1 MSMQSSV
8 GLPVPATRNPFGGK
22 GLRVSLALLLEPR
35 AWSVSELA
43 RAAEV
48 SQPMVS
54 LVVKELRQRS
64 LVVGESTRG
73 RAAQIRPA
81 SALLWETAL
90 HWPRP
95 QAGVQG
101 RLPTDGPIGGGPAH
115 GAAGLVTDAPPILY
129 VRNRAEAA
137 GVLGSWGGAW
147 VSREVA
153 DYEVCV
159 VDVHLPPGLVP
170 DVIVA
175 LELGG
180 TPRGREILRTHAS
193 QLVPELAA

>member
-1 MSMQSSV
+1 MSMHPSI

-35 AWSVSELA
+35 PWSVTELA
-43 RAAEV
+43 RAADV
-48 SQPMVS
+48 SQPMAS
-54 LVVKELRQRS
+54 LVIKELRRRE
-64 LVVGESTRG
+64 LVRGESTRG
-73 RAAQIRPA
+73 RLAALHATP
-81 SALLWETAL
+81 ALLWELAL

-101 RLPTDGPIGGGPAH
+101 RLPSDGPIGGGPAH
-115 GAAGLVTDAPPILY
+115 RAVGLTTDAAPIRY
-129 VRNRAEAA
+129 VRDRAAA
-137 GVLGSWGGAW
+137 AALLGSWGGAW

-153 DYEVCV
+153 DYEICV
-159 VDVHLPPGLVP
+159 ADINLPTGLVP

-180 TPRGREILRTHAS
+180 TPRGREVLHLHAS
-193 QLVPELAA
+193 RLVPELAA